1 MRFSK
6 TSVASRTLQLILI
19 FITAVYCQRTAIAQE
34 TKLNEEIVAF
44 TGGSIHPHARSV
56 GRIECVNA
64 LQLRSL

>member
-1 MRFSK
+1 
-6 TSVASRTLQLILI
+6 
-19 FITAVYCQRTAIAQE
+19 
-34 TKLNEEIVAF
+34 VAF